1 MISQAPPVLLGGQS
15 VHDKIAV
22 VLAAHPERSVESA
35 TRAEVIDACTL
46 AMLHEFIRDLP
57 EGYETTLGGEGS
69 VGNSVDGAGIQLSG
83 GQKQRL
89 ALARARLRNPSLLIL
104 GKFPFQIRYTFF
116 ILTRVF

>member
-15 VHDKIAV
+15 VHDKIAI

-57 EGYETTLGGEGS
+57 EGYKTTLG
-69 VGNSVDGAGIQLSG
+69 QLAT
-83 GQKQRL
+83 RL
-89 ALARARLRNPSLLIL
+89 MVLGFSLVED
-104 GKFPFQIRYTFF
+104 RSSAW
-116 ILTRVF
+116 R